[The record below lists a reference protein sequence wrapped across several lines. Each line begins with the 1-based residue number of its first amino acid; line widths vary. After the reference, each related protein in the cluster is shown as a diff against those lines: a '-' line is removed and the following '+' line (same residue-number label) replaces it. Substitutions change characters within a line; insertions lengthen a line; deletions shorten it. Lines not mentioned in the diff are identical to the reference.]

1 MSDKFTGFDLGP
13 APEPKPDFKGFDL
26 GPVGGEAP
34 SEPTT
39 GTPRGLLDNAPD
51 DNMLSSTAK
60 GVGTALIKGVSAIP
74 GMVGDLREGGR
85 YLARRAIG
93 AFTGET
99 PEQLASKRAAL
110 KRRADDSVVSK
121 ALSVIPSTDIMPTS
135 RDVAASVLNRTGEY
149 TPQSR
154 WGKYAMLALE
164 AVPAAFSPVKLAGQA
179 PTMATAREALKTTTK
194 AAPLLATAAPAADV
208 ATEFTG
214 DPLAGIAAGLA
225 APAVVSAGASKIRD
239 MSPAVR
245 AEGKQAAADKLLA
258 EAATDPRAAIEAV
271 GNRRPGDVGTL
282 AEVTGDKGLAISE
295 HRANS
300 LDDAFRSGQADIR
313 AQQNT
318 NRINVLNAL
327 QPDGDPRSV
336 SRAFDQHLDDI
347 TQTYDRAIASAE
359 ARAQQLSGDIPTQR
373 PEDLGARQRDV
384 LQHYMD
390 EANAARRALYDAVDP
405 DGTLV
410 IVTQPF
416 ATRAQEIINSH
427 PPTAPELS
435 GRTRDPFAKAV
446 ELGPQTSYRDLRGLD
461 ENITGAMKKAR
472 VDGLDN
478 ELRLLTELK
487 SAIKQSMNDA
497 VDNQVAWEARAVQRG
512 AMPEDATLRARL
524 QEQVDAFYRA
534 RDANPAFAQAT
545 GTGPSV
551 GAPASGA
558 PRPDVGG
565 SGNAPG
571 GARVQDE
578 LTPFDAAARERLN
591 AANTAHREYV
601 EQYKMGAP
609 GKILETTGYRGS
621 PKIYDTA
628 VVDKAFP
635 PGAGGYETAGHVMQ
649 GSGPDG
655 PAIMQQM
662 ALQKLRESMNRDG
675 LLDQRGL
682 DVWRDRYSGAL
693 RAIDEVTPGWSR
705 QFDNVAQAT
714 EAIQTV
720 EAARKAALGEYEK
733 SVAKNFLGLTAED
746 DVVANVGQIMNSRN
760 SGTRSAELV
769 AAMAGNPDAIAG
781 LRRAGV
787 EAMLR
792 DFSTG
797 GAREGARVLSGPRML
812 SYFAEHQDALRN
824 VYGADGLSTMRA
836 LADDVM
842 RSQQATTA
850 AATAGSDTAA
860 KLHKF
865 MKDASEAN
873 ARVSSINSMLGFGA
887 WDALSSLSMTKAAMV
902 GSMKVVNNFV
912 EQLRSRGIRDI
923 NDLVVQGMLN
933 PEVGKAMLQ
942 RAVDRQGAPNVIGFA
957 RVLGALDAVKNEDR
971 PQRASGG
978 RIGALD
984 HAAEAAR
991 YVRLA
996 SRIKNAHSEKT
1007 KEFLNV
1013 PDATVAKALAVAH
1026 EAI

>member
-26 GPVGGEAP
+26 GPVGGGVPQEP
-34 SEPTT
+34 ST

-99 PEQLASKRAAL
+99 PEQLEAKG
-110 KRRADDSVVSK
+110 KETRRKADDSIVGK
-121 ALSVIPSTDIMPTS
+121 ALSIIPSTDVLPTS
-135 RDVAASVLNRTGEY
+135 LDVAAPILKRTGEY
-149 TPQSR
+149 TPTSR
-154 WGKYAMLALE
+154 WGKYGMLATE
-164 AVPAAFSPVKLAGQA
+164 AVPAAFSPFGLAGRL
-179 PTMATAREALKTTTK
+179 PTMATAREALKTTAK
-194 AAPLLATAAPAADV
+194 AAPVMVPTAPLADV
-208 ATEFTG
+208 ATEMTG
-214 DPLAGIAAGLA
+214 DPLAGIAAGFA
-225 APAVVSAGASKIRD
+225 APVGISAAAAKAKSVLP
-239 MSPAVR
+239 SVR
-245 AEGKQAAADKLLA
+245 AKSKQAAADKLLT
-258 EAATDPRAAIEAV
+258 EAATDPRAAIAAV
-271 GNRRPGDVGTL
+271 DNRRPGDVGTL

-390 EANAARRALYDAVDP
+390 EANAARRALYNAVDP

-416 ATRAQEIINSH
+416 STRAQEIYKSH
-427 PPTAPELS
+427 PRTAPKLS
-435 GRTRDPFAKAV
+435 ERTMDPFNKAL
-446 ELGPQTSYRDLRGLD
+446 ELDPQTSYRDLRGLD
-461 ENITGAMKKAR
+461 ENITGAMKHAR
-472 VDGLDN
+472 VNDLGND
-478 ELRLLTELK
+478 LRLLTELK

-512 AMPEDATLRARL
+512 AIPEDATLTARL

-571 GARVQDE
+571 GSRVQDE
-578 LTPFDAAARERLN
+578 FTPFDEAARERLN

-682 DVWRDRYSGAL
+682 DAWRDRYSGAL

-714 EAIQTV
+714 EAVRTV

-733 SVAKNFLGLTAED
+733 GIAKNFLGLSADD
-746 DVVANVGQIMNSRN
+746 DVVANVGQILNSKN

-769 AAMAGNPDAIAG
+769 AAMAGNPDALAG

-824 VYGADGLSTMRA
+824 VYGAEGLATMRA

-842 RSQQATTA
+842 RSQQAATA
-850 AATAGSDTAA
+850 AATAGSDTAS

-873 ARVSSINSMLGFGA
+873 ARASSINSMLGFA
-887 WDALSSLSMTKAAMV
+887 SWDALSSLSTTKMAAV
-902 GSMKVVNNFV
+902 GAMKVVNNFI

-933 PEVGKAMLQ
+933 PEVGRAMMQ
-942 RAVDRQGAPNVIGFA
+942 RALDQQGRPNTAGFA
-957 RVLGALDAVKNEDR
+957 RILGALDEVKDEDR

-978 RIGALD
+978 RVGGLD

-996 SRIKNAHSEKT
+996 ARIKNAHSEKT